1 MEINALM
8 MDLTDN
14 VVTCVREVS
23 AGEEVCYRRG
33 EELCSLRAEEAIP

>member
-23 AGEEVCYRRG
+23 AGEEV
-33 EELCSLRAEEAIP
+33 LTRAPRSSSTAS